1 MNKLKICLKDLRSC
15 PGQRLHVN
23 LYESIEGQNLETPVQ
38 GEVFL
43 AASSASVRLS
53 GKINSTVRLTCHHC
67 LISFLHPL
75 EIDLDEEFVYEDY
88 LNDSPRKE
96 KEKELQL
103 EDFYETVP
111 YAGTIDIL
119 DVVYQAI
126 VLAIPNYCLCGPGCA
141 GPSIYNKSDTA
152 KSQKTRTGEAETPSS
167 IDPRWNN
174 LKTIFSIDT
183 QKEKVRDNNS

>member
-1 MNKLKICLKDLRSC
+1 MNKLKICLKDLRSR

-23 LYESIEGQNLETPVQ
+23 LCEPIEEQNLETPVE

-43 AASSASVRLS
+43 AANSASVRLS
-53 GKINSTVRLTCHHC
+53 GKINTIVRLCCHHC

-88 LNDSPRKE
+88 LNDKDPKE
-96 KEKELQL
+96 KDKELQP

-126 VLAIPNYCLCGPGCA
+126 VLAIPNNCICGPGCV
-141 GPSIYNKSDTA
+141 GPPIYNKSSTA
-152 KSQKTRTGEAETPSS
+152 KSQRTRTGDGETPSS

-174 LKTIFSIDT
+174 LKTIFSNDT
-183 QKEKVRDNNS
+183 QKEKVRDNN